1 MRVAAKHKCR
11 FGTNAASQQ
20 ESLPFFASGK
30 WEAVSSRGNALEW
43 VNGNLRDP
51 DISLFVVYRVRD
63 LEAMIGMVVPT
74 HPHAVASLAL
84 HARQSVSSFHSLVK
98 RLVKAKSLVEVLNCL
113 IRFKDMNAS
122 IRLTIRGISVDS
134 EIASVI
140 RHLRP
145 RLAAILVV
153 QRLEIRPLGLALT
166 ATIPT
171 TMTTRARAAPQS
183 SRSSSFWLLPAERLS
198 C

>member
-1 MRVAAKHKCR
+1 MQHHNKKASHFSHPGNERLLHHKVAR
-11 FGTNAASQQ
+11 SNGSTGTYVA
-20 ESLPFFASGK
+20 PGM
-30 WEAVSSRGNALEW
+30 
-43 VNGNLRDP
+43 P
-51 DISLFVVYRVRD
+51 LFVVYRVRD

-98 RLVKAKSLVEVLNCL
+98 RLVKAKSLVDVLNCL
-113 IRFKDMNAS
+113 IRFKDINAS

-140 RHLRP
+140 ATFAP
-145 RLAAILVV
+145 RRAILVV

-171 TMTTRARAAPQS
+171 MMATRARAATTIAKL
-183 SRSSSFWLLPAERLS
+183 FFFLAFTG
-198 C
+198 

>member
-1 MRVAAKHKCR
+1 MQHRNKKASHFSYPGNGRLYHHEAARPNGSTGTYVAP
-11 FGTNAASQQ
+11 GM
-20 ESLPFFASGK
+20 P
-30 WEAVSSRGNALEW
+30 
-43 VNGNLRDP
+43 
-51 DISLFVVYRVRD
+51 LFVVYRVRD
-63 LEAMIGMVVPT
+63 LEAMIRMVAPT

-98 RLVKAKSLVEVLNCL
+98 RLVKAKSLVDVLNCL
-113 IRFKDMNAS
+113 ISFKDINAS

-153 QRLEIRPLGLALT
+153 QRLEIRALGFASTATTPTTMATRART
-166 ATIPT
+166 ATII
-171 TMTTRARAAPQS
+171 ARIFFFLAFAG
-183 SRSSSFWLLPAERLS
+183 
-198 C
+198 